1 MVKGAPI
8 YLFDDSFSALDY
20 QQDAALR
27 QNLAQATIL
36 LVAQRVSTIME
47 AEQIIVLDEG
57 RIVGQGT
64 HQELMARKGFYA
76 TLYNSQFARIS

>member
-1 MVKGAPI
+1 MYKRQ
-8 YLFDDSFSALDY
+8 ALRK
-20 QQDAALR
+20 ALR

-36 LVAQRVSTIME
+36 LVAQRVSTIIE

-64 HQELMARKGFYA
+64 HQELLQSCPAYREIA
-76 TLYNSQFARIS
+76 QSQLQEA